1 MIRNVWSR
9 GRSDVGA
16 DFGRRVVSFVQDLV
30 TIDFVQAFLDFNDLS
45 VSLPSVGFHVD
56 LLKYWDGQ

>member
-1 MIRNVWSR
+1 MSSES
-9 GRSDVGA
+9 GRKCA
-16 DFGRRVVSFVQDLV
+16 DFLVLASRLFRSLKDLV